1 MPHSLVVN
9 FMPKTSIYP
18 EYLTG
23 RHIHALFLTLVSS
36 VDKELGDRLHGEK
49 ANKGFGL
56 SPILVMGNGASVIGN
71 RSLGMGK
78 PKPIRKT
85 QSPITNHQ
93 SPNYQSLITNH
104 QLPIPPSTP
113 CWWRISLLDEVLF
126 SKLTGLWLN
135 LNPDR
140 AFHLGSADLYITSIL
155 GSPQSSQPWSNF
167 ATYQQIYDRA
177 SETERNITFHL
188 ATPTAFRQGKFDS
201 PLPTRDNV
209 FKSLCD
215 RWNTYSE
222 IQINPEIIECIF
234 TSRFDI
240 KTEVV
245 KNYDT
250 HSFIGCVGEIGYRIL
265 GDASPE
271 TIKQINALADFAMF
285 AGIGRKTTM
294 GMGMVR
300 RVIGNW

>member
-1 MPHSLVVN
+1 MPHSLIVN
-9 FMPKTSIYP
+9 FMPKTPIYS

-36 VDKELGDRLHGEK
+36 VDKELGDRLHAEK
-49 ANKGFGL
+49 ANKGFSL
-56 SPILVMGNGASVIGN
+56 SPIQQLAVSDWRLAS
-71 RSLGMGK
+71 SSDKSFSK
-78 PKPIRKT
+78 PKLKKANS
-85 QSPITNHQ
+85 Q
-93 SPNYQSLITNH
+93 
-104 QLPIPPSTP
+104 QLKAHNLSWHNQEIPASTP

-155 GSPQSSQPWSNF
+155 GTPQSSQPWSNF
-167 ATYQQIYDRA
+167 ATYPQIYDRT
-177 SETERNITFHL
+177 SEIERNITFHL
-188 ATPTAFRQGKFDS
+188 ATPTAFRQGKYDS

-222 IQINPEIIECIF
+222 SPINPEVIEYIF
-234 TSRFDI
+234 PSRFDI

-250 HSFIGCVGEIGYRIL
+250 HTFIGCVGEISYRIL
-265 GDASPE
+265 GDVEPLV
-271 TIKQINALADFAMF
+271 IKQINALADFAMF
-285 AGIGRKTTM
+285 SGIGRKTTM
-294 GMGMVR
+294 GMGIAR
-300 RVIGNW
+300 RV

>member
-9 FMPKTSIYP
+9 FMPKTPIYP

-36 VDKELGDRLHGEK
+36 VDQELGDRLHGEK

-56 SPILVMGNGASVIGN
+56 SPIQQLAFSSENNFQKPQLKRANSQQLKAK
-71 RSLGMGK
+71 SLSWDYK
-78 PKPIRKT
+78 RE
-85 QSPITNHQ
+85 
-93 SPNYQSLITNH
+93 
-104 QLPIPPSTP
+104 IPSSTP
-113 CWWRISLLDEVLF
+113 CWWRITLLDEVLF

-140 AFHLGSADLYITSIL
+140 LFHLGSADLYITSIL
-155 GSPQSSQPWSNF
+155 GTPQSSQPWTNF

-177 SETERNITFHL
+177 SDSDRNINFHL
-188 ATPTAFRQGKFDS
+188 ATPTAFRQGKYDS

-209 FKSLCD
+209 FRSLCD

-222 IQINPEIIECIF
+222 IQINHEIIEYIF
-234 TSRFDI
+234 PSRFDI
-240 KTEVV
+240 RTETV

-250 HSFIGCVGEIGYRIL
+250 HTFIGCIGEIGYRIL
-265 GDASPE
+265 GDISPE
-271 TIKQINALADFAMF
+271 GIKHINALADFAMF
-285 AGIGRKTTM
+285 TGIGRKTTM
-294 GMGMVR
+294 GMGMAR
-300 RVIGNW
+300 RLLAVGS

>member
-9 FMPKTSIYP
+9 FIPKTPIYP

-36 VDKELGDRLHGEK
+36 VDQELGDRLHGEK

-56 SPILVMGNGASVIGN
+56 SPIQRLAFSPENSFQKPQLKRANSQQLTAK
-71 RSLGMGK
+71 SLSWDYK
-78 PKPIRKT
+78 REI
-85 QSPITNHQ
+85 QS
-93 SPNYQSLITNH
+93 
-104 QLPIPPSTP
+104 STP
-113 CWWRISLLDEVLF
+113 CWWRITLLDEVLF

-140 AFHLGSADLYITSIL
+140 LFHLGSADLYITSIL
-155 GSPQSSQPWSNF
+155 GTPQSSQPWTNF
-167 ATYQQIYDRA
+167 VTYQQIYDRA
-177 SETERNITFHL
+177 SDCDRNITFHL
-188 ATPTAFRQGKFDS
+188 ATPTAFRQGKYDS

-222 IQINPEIIECIF
+222 MQINHEILESIF
-234 TSRFDI
+234 PSRFDI
-240 KTEVV
+240 RTEVV
-245 KNYDT
+245 ANYDK
-250 HSFIGCVGEIGYRIL
+250 HHFIGCIGEVGYRIL
-265 GDASPE
+265 GDVAPE
-271 TIKQINALADFAMF
+271 VVKQINALADFAMF

-294 GMGMVR
+294 GMGMAKR
-300 RVIGNW
+300 L

>member
-9 FMPKTSIYP
+9 FMPKTPIYP

-49 ANKGFGL
+49 ANKGFSL
-56 SPILVMGNGASVIGN
+56 SPIQQLVVSDWQLAVSPDKN
-71 RSLGMGK
+71 K
-78 PKPIRKT
+78 PKLRKANNQPLKT
-85 QSPITNHQ
+85 KSLSWHHQ
-93 SPNYQSLITNH
+93 EIS
-104 QLPIPPSTP
+104 PSTP

-155 GSPQSSQPWSNF
+155 GTPQSSQPWSNF

-177 SETERNITFHL
+177 SDTERNITFHL
-188 ATPTAFRQGKFDS
+188 ATPTAFRQGKYDS

-215 RWNTYSE
+215 RWNTYSS
-222 IQINPEIIECIF
+222 IPINHDIIEYIF
-234 TSRFDI
+234 PSRFDI

-250 HSFIGCVGEIGYRIL
+250 HSFIGCIGEIGYRIL
-265 GDASPE
+265 GDVEPLVV
-271 TIKQINALADFAMF
+271 KQINALADFAMF
-285 AGIGRKTTM
+285 SGIGRKTTM
-294 GMGMVR
+294 GMGIAR
-300 RVIGNW
+300 RV

>member
-9 FMPKTSIYP
+9 FIPKTPIYP
-18 EYLTG
+18 EFLTG

-36 VDKELGDRLHGEK
+36 VDQELGDRLHAEK

-56 SPILVMGNGASVIGN
+56 SPIQPRAG
-71 RSLGMGK
+71 RSLVWDYS
-78 PKPIRKT
+78 RD
-85 QSPITNHQ
+85 
-93 SPNYQSLITNH
+93 
-104 QLPIPPSTP
+104 IPAANA
-113 CWWRISLLDEVLF
+113 CWWRITLLDEVLF
-126 SKLTGLWLN
+126 SKLTGLWLT

-155 GSPQSSQPWSNF
+155 GTPQSSQPWSNF
-167 ATYQQIYDRA
+167 ATYQQIFDRA
-177 SETERNITFHL
+177 SDAERNIAFYL
-188 ATPTAFRQGKFDS
+188 ATPTAFRQGKYDS

-222 IQINPEIIECIF
+222 IPINPDIIEYIF
-234 TSRFDI
+234 PSRFDI

-271 TIKQINALADFAMF
+271 IIKQINALADFALF
-285 AGIGRKTTM
+285 TGIGRKTTM
-294 GMGMVR
+294 GMGMAR
-300 RVIGNW
+300 RV

>member
-9 FMPKTSIYP
+9 FMPKTPIYP

-56 SPILVMGNGASVIGN
+56 SPIVVMDGS
-71 RSLGMGK
+71 K
-78 PKPIRKT
+78 PKLKMR
-85 QSPITNHQ
+85 SANYELRIT
-93 SPNYQSLITNH
+93 NYQSLI
-104 QLPIPPSTP
+104 PSSSP
-113 CWWRISLLDEVLF
+113 CWWRITLLDEVLF
-126 SKLTGLWLN
+126 SKLTALWLN

-155 GSPQSSQPWSNF
+155 GTPQSSQPWSNF

-177 SETERNITFHL
+177 SDTEKMIAFHL
-188 ATPTAFRQGKFDS
+188 ATPTAFRQGKYDS

-222 IQINPEIIECIF
+222 IQISPEIIEYIF
-234 TSRFDI
+234 PSRFDI

-271 TIKQINALADFAMF
+271 IIKQINALADFALY

-294 GMGMVR
+294 GMGMGK
-300 RVIGNW
+300 RV

>member
-49 ANKGFGL
+49 VNKGFGL
-56 SPILVMGNGASVIGN
+56 SPILVMGNGSSV
-71 RSLGMGK
+71 MGK
-78 PKPIRKT
+78 PKPKRKA
-85 QSPITNHQ
+85 QSPITNYQ
-93 SPNYQSLITNH
+93 LLTNNYQSLITNY
-104 QLPIPPSTP
+104 QSPISPSTP

-126 SKLTGLWLN
+126 VKLTGLWLN
-135 LNPDR
+135 LNPNR

-155 GSPQSSQPWSNF
+155 GTPQSSQPWSNF

-177 SETERNITFHL
+177 SDTEKTIAFHL
-188 ATPTAFRQGKFDS
+188 ATPTAFRQGKYDS

-222 IQINPEIIECIF
+222 IQINHEIIDYIF
-234 TSRFDI
+234 PSRFDI
-240 KTEVV
+240 KTETV

-250 HSFIGCVGEIGYRIL
+250 HTFIGCIGEIGYRIL
-265 GDASPE
+265 GDIEPE
-271 TIKQINALADFAMF
+271 KIKQINALADFALYS
-285 AGIGRKTTM
+285 GIGRKTTM

-300 RVIGNW
+300 RVIGDR

>member
-9 FMPKTSIYP
+9 FMPKTAIYP
-18 EYLTG
+18 EFLTG

-36 VDKELGDRLHGEK
+36 VDQELGDRLHGERV
-49 ANKGFGL
+49 NKGFGL
-56 SPILVMGNGASVIGN
+56 SPILVMENRSLVIGN
-71 RSLGMGK
+71 GSLVMGK
-78 PKPIRKT
+78 PKPKT
-85 QSPITNHQ
+85 RSTNSQSPIR
-93 SPNYQSLITNH
+93 NY

-126 SKLTGLWLN
+126 SQLTGIWLN

-140 AFHLGSADLYITSIL
+140 PFHLGSADLSITSIL
-155 GSPQSSQPWSNF
+155 GTPQSSQLWANF

-177 SETERNITFHL
+177 SETEKIITFHL
-188 ATPTAFRQGKFDS
+188 ATPTAFRQGKYDS

-215 RWNTYSE
+215 RWNAYSE
-222 IQINPEIIECIF
+222 IQISPEIIEYIF
-234 TSRFDI
+234 PSRFDI

-245 KNYDT
+245 TNYDK
-250 HSFIGCVGEIGYRIL
+250 HHFIGCVGEIGYRIL
-265 GDASPE
+265 GDVEPIV
-271 TIKQINALADFAMF
+271 IKQINALADFALY

-300 RVIGNW
+300 RVINW